1 MRELLGGESGMD
13 NQKLKEMLRDNP
25 DKNAREAAL
34 KALKKIG
41 GSKLENKE
49 LIGNMLGEGSKLT
62 AEAFL
67 RVAND
72 LPKEL
77 I

>member
-1 MRELLGGESGMD
+1 MD
-13 NQKLKEMLRDNP
+13 NQKLKEMLRDNL

-67 RVAND
+67 RVATD